1 MSHEEEN
8 SQGPLNDAR
17 DRLHRE
23 WDERFRI
30 LREEMMKDVD
40 VLIDL
45 QDLEFK
51 EMQRARISHV
61 DHGDVQAVESVLENT
76 GDIQMVESAVED
88 LGDNLVNIW
97 HFNDYT
103 KGWSY
108 YDGEEGGTLTHLIT
122 GETYLIQVKSTVEVT
137 LNGRVRSL
145 FCVDG
150 KGWNQLVW

>member
-1 MSHEEEN
+1 MAHEEEN
-8 SQGPLNDAR
+8 TQRPLNDAR
-17 DRLHRE
+17 DRLRCE
-23 WDERFRI
+23 WVERFRI
-30 LREEMMKDVD
+30 LREEMIKDVD

-51 EMQRARISHV
+51 EMQRAHINHV

-97 HFNDYT
+97 HFNNDT

-108 YDGEEGGTLTHLIT
+108 YDGQEGSDLTHLIT
-122 GETYLIQVKSTVEVT
+122 GETYLIQVKSTVEVI
-137 LNGRVRSL
+137 LNGRARTL
-145 FCVDG
+145 ACVNG
-150 KGWNQLVW
+150 KGWNQIVW